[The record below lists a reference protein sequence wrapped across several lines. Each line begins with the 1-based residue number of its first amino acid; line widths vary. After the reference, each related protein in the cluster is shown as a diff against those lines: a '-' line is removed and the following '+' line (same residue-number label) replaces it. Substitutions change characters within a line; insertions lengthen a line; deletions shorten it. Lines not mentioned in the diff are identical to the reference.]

1 MLYQPTV
8 SKSGELI
15 DEAIQNSSRD
25 NRHVLIIAGITASI
39 FHLVFLGY
47 WPINMMDKS
56 SASHSLKVI
65 LRKLPVQIP
74 SAILVQEQKPVTI
87 TAETVPETV
96 PDTVNSSPRQEAV
109 VRSTSSA
116 SVASPI
122 ANGFDLYNRAIK
134 EIRDGSLPK
143 SAIYKTFST
152 RDFPQREEADPFHP
166 VEYLPIMI
174 SQPRMIQV
182 QDVNGYTTILRT
194 NGFGKSW
201 CVQERGFEGDVN
213 PPLWYL
219 IPAATCGHLQD

>member
-1 MLYQPTV
+1 MLYQPTL
-8 SKSGELI
+8 SMSGELI

-47 WPINMMDKS
+47 WPIDMMDKS

-65 LRKLPVQIP
+65 LRKLPVQTP

-87 TAETVPETV
+87 TAETVPDPV
-96 PDTVNSSPRQEAV
+96 KPDLPQEAE
-109 VRSTSSA
+109 VRSTSST

-122 ANGFDLYNRAIK
+122 ADGFDLYNRAIK
-134 EIRDGSLPK
+134 VIRDGSLPE
-143 SAIYKTFST
+143 SAVYKTLST
-152 RDFPQREEADPFHP
+152 QDFPQREEADPFHP

-174 SQPRMIQV
+174 SQPRTIQV
-182 QDVNGYTTILRT
+182 QDVNGYSTIVRT
-194 NGFGKSW
+194 NGFGKSS
-201 CVQERGFEGDVN
+201 CVQERGFKGDAN

-219 IPAATCGHLQD
+219 IPAATCGHLLD

>member
-15 DEAIQNSSRD
+15 DEAIQKSSRD

-47 WPINMMDKS
+47 WPIDMMDKS

-65 LRKLPVQIP
+65 LRKLPVQTP
-74 SAILVQEQKPVTI
+74 PAILVQEQTPVTI
-87 TAETVPETV
+87 TAETVSDSV
-96 PDTVNSSPRQEAV
+96 PDPVKPAPSQEAEV
-109 VRSTSSA
+109 SNTGSA

-122 ANGFDLYNRAIK
+122 ADGFDLYNRAIK
-134 EIRDGSLPK
+134 VIRDGSLPK
-143 SAIYKTFST
+143 SAVYKSFST

-166 VEYLPIMI
+166 VQYLPIMI
-174 SQPRMIQV
+174 SQPRMVQV

-219 IPAATCGHLQD
+219 IPAATCGHLLE